1 MSTTELFLRDVID
14 IKEDVHAGDFKV
26 DLSQGFHEADERVA
40 EYVVTEQLRKAFRK
54 ALGLVAKAVR
64 TGDSHAAYLHG
75 SFGAGKSHFLTVLHA
90 VLDGHEGALNKP
102 GLKDVVAE
110 HRDWLGGSRFL
121 KVPYHLVGSTDLD
134 SALLGGYVHAVR
146 ETHPE
151 ASTPAVYRSDALLAD
166 ADRQRKFLGDD
177 DKFRQWLGAGAQAAS
192 GGGAEDDEDDLPGID
207 AGAGPPG
214 GGWSSAELD
223 RAFAAPPGSEERDRL
238 VSALLTGPMAAYTQ
252 AARGDAHSF
261 IPLENG
267 LKVIA
272 RHAESLNYDG
282 IVLFLDELIL
292 WLQAH
297 MGDQDFVR
305 DQVQRLVKLIE
316 SADSGRA
323 VPIVSFISRQRDLS
337 QLIGSDVAG
346 ADVQNLEQQVDY
358 LAGRLDV
365 VELEDSN
372 LVEIIKH
379 RVLAPRPG
387 MEQARDDAFT
397 LVESSRDE
405 VRQVLLD
412 AQGRTEA
419 SWDDFRT
426 LYPLSPALLNVLVD
440 LSGALQRERTGLKL
454 VQELLRRH
462 RDDLRLGQLVPIGDL
477 WDVIAERTG
486 EAFTA
491 KLRKESEIAHRFHA
505 RVREHLLT
513 KYGSADDKRFRTDER
528 LVKTLLLA
536 SLAPHVPALTRLTGG
551 RLAAL
556 NHGTIRTR
564 VGDAG
569 AVAVKRLQELQAE
582 GFDGEL
588 RGEGDPA
595 DPVFHLHLSDL
606 DVEPLLEEVQGV
618 ADQDGYRRQ
627 WIKDR
632 LWAALGIP
640 DTQAFVCERTVV
652 WRGTK
657 RTVEFVF
664 GNVRDPRLPDAE
676 FTPQTEGNLRFV
688 FDYPF
693 DDHDHAPMD
702 DVQRVERMRRAG
714 RTAPTLVWLPHFLSE
729 RKARNLGRLLK
740 INYLLERDRLDDH
753 TATRPAEER
762 VQIRNQLKASRDSL
776 TSQLTDALLQL
787 YGINRA
793 EPGTAGAEVPEGH
806 HLMSLQPGYTRTR
819 PEPAVGFEENLLLL
833 ADGLLGARHPKHPD
847 FDPRLT
853 RKAVTTRELKT
864 TLEWVTKAMEDGS
877 RRVVV
882 DSHQL
887 PVVRR
892 IAHALQ
898 LGEVHDG
905 PLNVT
910 TDWRLRINKKAAES
924 PDAGPELSVDEIRDW
939 IEDLGHT
946 GLDRHVVNLII
957 ATYALLDDRTWV
969 YQTSPLPKA
978 PELERIGPGYG
989 LRAVELPTEDEFHTA
1004 LGRAGTIFGRTVSRV
1019 LFARNVARLAE
1030 GVRAVAEDH
1039 RVAVGEVRTLLTERA
1054 APLGLTGAGGA
1065 DAPRLKSTKAA
1076 ADLVARLL
1084 RTTEPAAL
1092 VRELAAVAYDVTDEE
1107 IAGALRHA
1115 PEVAAALR
1123 GTDWSLLDT
1132 VRRDLVGREDTVGER
1147 AARFLDEV
1155 RRAARDHERGVS
1167 LVPVLDRLPDT
1178 VMALLREATR
1188 LTQAE
1193 RPAPP
1198 AAPPVGPV
1206 PPVPPEPTA
1215 EDIGLTD
1222 HGKPPVPSTPAPDRP
1237 ATPDDDSRGRSGGED
1252 AAPVPAGRPRAVHLI
1267 EPTRLEKSL
1276 AATVADIGTEIRA
1289 YLAAHPGT
1297 RIRVSW
1303 QPVTETGSD
1312 GPAGTE
1318 AGPDDGN
1325 AG

>member
-40 EYVVTEQLRKAFRK
+40 EYVVTEQLQKAFRK
-54 ALGLVAKAVR
+54 ALGIVAKAVR

-90 VLDGHEGALNKP
+90 VLNGHEGALNKR
-102 GLKDVVAE
+102 GLTEVVAE

-121 KVPYHLVGSTDLD
+121 MIPYHLVGSTDLD
-134 SALLGGYVHAVR
+134 SALLGGYVHTVR
-146 ETHPE
+146 ELHPE
-151 ASTPAVYRSDALLAD
+151 AATPAVYRSDALLAD

-177 DKFRQWLGAGAQAAS
+177 DKFRQWLGAGAAATAPG
-192 GGGAEDDEDDLPGID
+192 GGGADDEDDLPGID
-207 AGAGPPG
+207 GGADLPG
-214 GGWSSAELD
+214 TGGWSTAELD
-223 RAFAAPPGSEERDRL
+223 RAFAAPPGSEERERL

-252 AARGDAHSF
+252 AARGDAQSF

-267 LKVIA
+267 LKVIS
-272 RHAESLNYDG
+272 RHAQSLGYHG
-282 IVLFLDELIL
+282 VVLFLDELIL

-316 SADSGRA
+316 SADSGRP

-387 MEQARDDAFT
+387 MEQARDDAFKI
-397 LVESSRDE
+397 VESSRDE

-462 RDDLRLGQLVPIGDL
+462 RDDLRLGQLIPIGDL

-513 KYGSADDKRFRTDER
+513 KYGSEDDQRFRIDDR

-536 SLAPHVPALTRLTGG
+536 SLAPNVPALTRLTGG

-569 AVAVKRLQELQAE
+569 AKAVQRLQELQAE

-588 RGEGDPA
+588 RSEGDPA

-627 WIKDR
+627 WIKDQ

-664 GNVRDPRLPDAE
+664 GNVRDPHLPDAE
-676 FTPQTEGNLRFV
+676 FAPQTKGNIRFV

-693 DDHDHAPMD
+693 DDHGRSPMD
-702 DVQRVERMRRAG
+702 DVQRVERMKRAG
-714 RTAPTLVWLPHFLSE
+714 KTAPTIVWLPHFLSE
-729 RKARNLGRLLK
+729 QKARNLGRLLK

-762 VQIRNQLKASRDSL
+762 IQIRNQLKASRDSL
-776 TSQLTDALLQL
+776 TTQLTDALLQL
-787 YGINRA
+787 YGINKA

-806 HLMSLQPGYTRTR
+806 HLISLQPGFTRTR
-819 PEPAVGFEENLLLL
+819 PEPAVGFEENLFLL

-853 RKAVTTRELKT
+853 RKAVTTGELKT
-864 TLEWVTKAMEDGS
+864 TLEWITRAMEDGS

-882 DSHQL
+882 DSRHL

-898 LGEVHDG
+898 LGEVHEG

-910 TDWRLRINKKAAES
+910 TDWRLRINKKAAETS
-924 PDAGPELSVDEIRDW
+924 DAGPDLSVEDIRDW
-939 IEDLGHT
+939 IEELGYT
-946 GLDRHVVNLII
+946 GLDRHVGNLII

-1030 GVRAVAEDH
+1030 GVRAVAEEH
-1039 RVAVGEVRTLLTERA
+1039 RVALGEVRTLLTEHA
-1054 APLGLTGAGGA
+1054 THLGLTGA

-1084 RTTEPAAL
+1084 RTTEPAAC
-1092 VRELAAVAYDVTDEE
+1092 VRELAAAAYDVTDEE

-1123 GTDWSLLDT
+1123 GTKWSLLED
-1132 VRRDLVGREDTVGER
+1132 VRRDLAVRQDSLGER
-1147 AARFLDEV
+1147 ATRFLDEV
-1155 RRAARDHERGVS
+1155 HRTAREHEQTVS

-1178 VMALLREATR
+1178 VMALMREATR
-1188 LTQAE
+1188 LAQ
-1193 RPAPP
+1193 PAQPTT
-1198 AAPPVGPV
+1198 PPVAPV
-1206 PPVPPEPTA
+1206 TPEPTA
-1215 EDIGLTD
+1215 EDVSPAT
-1222 HGKPPVPSTPAPDRP
+1222 HGKPSVPSTPTPDQP
-1237 ATPDDDSRGRSGGED
+1237 STPDDASRGGGD
-1252 AAPVPAGRPRAVHLI
+1252 AQAVVPAQAGPRRAVHLI
-1267 EPTRLEKSL
+1267 EPTQLEVSL
-1276 AATVADIGTEIRA
+1276 ATTVAEIDAEIRA

-1297 RIRVSW
+1297 RIQVSW
-1303 QPVTETGSD
+1303 QPVLDNGSGPD
-1312 GPAGTE
+1312 GSAGTVTE
-1318 AGPDDGN
+1318 PGEGTAG
-1325 AG
+1325 